1 MLDPCS
7 RLFKKVNAD
16 FARRH
21 IYIYS
26 WNRLIKTTRSMDQPM
41 EDRLEPSK
49 YPIHAC
55 KFACIHTCLRAC
67 VHKYTHRSIRRCMH
81 ASIRPSIRHPFT
93 HTHTYV
99 GKYVHPYA
107 NSCVDWR
114 IVFVDVAAL
123 VGCCFFAGSW

>member
-21 IYIYS
+21 IYIYIYS

-49 YPIHAC
+49 YPIHAYVNLH
-55 KFACIHTCLRAC
+55 AYIHVY
-67 VHKYTHRSIRRCMH
+67 VHAYINTRIEVYVDVCMH
-81 ASIRPSIRHPFT
+81 PFVHPSAILS
-93 HTHTYV
+93 HTHI
-99 GKYVHPYA
+99 HM
-107 NSCVDWR
+107 
-114 IVFVDVAAL
+114 
-123 VGCCFFAGSW
+123 